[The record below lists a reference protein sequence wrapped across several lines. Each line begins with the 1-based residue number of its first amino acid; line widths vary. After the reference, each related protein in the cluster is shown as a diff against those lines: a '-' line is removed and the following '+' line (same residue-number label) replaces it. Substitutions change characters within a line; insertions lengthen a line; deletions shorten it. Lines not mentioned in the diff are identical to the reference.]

1 MPLRLSSPSS
11 LTSSSATIQPVNMSD
26 YITTYVANTS
36 PSALS
41 QLNNTPHTI
50 EEYYDRTTEDDK
62 IRVLLAMNLGH
73 TPDLSKDKRLL
84 AHIKGGNCKHRY
96 ID

>member
-11 LTSSSATIQPVNMSD
+11 LPSSSATIQSVNMTD
-26 YITTYVANTS
+26 YIATHVANTS

-41 QLNNTPHTI
+41 HVNNTPQTI

-62 IRVLLAMNLGH
+62 IRVLLAMNLVH
-73 TPDLSKDKRLL
+73 TPDLSKDKRLQKI
-84 AHIKGGNCKHRY
+84 H
-96 ID
+96 